1 MKALRVSI
9 AAGASA
15 WIAFAAGATDLLE
28 AYQLSLQHDPR
39 LQAAR
44 YRYEAAKEAVPQ
56 ARALLLPNIAV
67 EAEYLDTEQDIRSS
81 DNAVFAAGKTD
92 FPTNRYG
99 LTLSAPLFRMADW
112 HGLKQSHAE
121 VALALAEF
129 TAEEQELLRR
139 VAESY
144 LAVLAA
150 EDNVRFAEAEQAA
163 IERQRQLTLTRRSS
177 GLAPRT
183 DEFDANARYALV
195 VANVVEAQNQ
205 LDDARQALLETSGM
219 LLTDLEPLRSEIPL
233 ERPNPLDVDQW
244 VDLALRQSP
253 QVLAREQSLEQ
264 VDVGRDVIGNDDTAT
279 GGEGLASC

>member
-129 TAEEQELLRR
+129 TAEELATARS
-139 VAESY
+139 VA
-144 LAVLAA
+144 
-150 EDNVRFAEAEQAA
+150 R
-163 IERQRQLTLTRRSS
+163 
-177 GLAPRT
+177 
-183 DEFDANARYALV
+183 
-195 VANVVEAQNQ
+195 
-205 LDDARQALLETSGM
+205 
-219 LLTDLEPLRSEIPL
+219 
-233 ERPNPLDVDQW
+233 
-244 VDLALRQSP
+244 
-253 QVLAREQSLEQ
+253 
-264 VDVGRDVIGNDDTAT
+264 
-279 GGEGLASC
+279 